1 VVRPSTLDLEELWND
16 SLDVVMRTVSSP
28 AQRQWLAATQPVG
41 FSDDTVIL
49 ATPHSFA
56 REWLDTRCGDRIRE
70 AFSAAAGR
78 PLTVVITVQ
87 PRPEPVG
94 DLPTGAST
102 PAPDL
107 QRPRDTDDGTSDTGA
122 SAPTVGRG
130 PALLAACPPLDAWQP
145 TPRPPDTH
153 PAADDHQRSNL
164 GEGLR
169 PTTPDE
175 VPTTVARDHR
185 GYGEPPGGAS
195 QPLQA
200 PGRPAGPTVS
210 LPERAPRTDE
220 VEPDT
225 QLNPKYSFDDFVIGS
240 SNRFAHAAA
249 NAVAEAPAKSYNPL
263 FIYGGAGLGKTH
275 LLHAIGHYVR
285 NLYPRLRV
293 RYITTEQFTN
303 EFINAIRDDR
313 ITTFQRTYR
322 QADVLLIDDIQF
334 LEQKERTQEEFF
346 HTFNALHNAEKQ
358 IVISSDR
365 PPKQIAQLEDRLR
378 SRFEWGLMTDVQ
390 PPDLETRIAILRKKA
405 ETDRLGVA
413 PEVLELIASKV
424 QSNIRELEGALIRVS
439 AFASLQRSSADSAD
453 GRDGAQGPLPRR
465 SRAGGLRPAHHGR
478 GRRLLL
484 AHRRGPVLALAQ
496 PPAGDR
502 PPDRD
507 VPHARADRPVPAP
520 HRQGVRWPRPHHR
533 DARQA
538 EDRPPDAGAP
548 HHLRPGPGAH
558 QPHQDPGAA
567 RVNDRVPQVVSPRV
581 HPQYPQATV
590 DIRWTGLCGASGRA
604 VDSRPT
610 DPVDE
615 RSHAVDNG
623 ASAASVPP
631 VDGRWTI
638 GGHRRRPGGSTTV
651 CSRRWGRPRATPQD
665 LHRTAPVLT
674 CGGTGWS
681 TASTPLLR

>member
-1 VVRPSTLDLEELWND
+1 VARPSTLDLEELWND

-56 REWLDTRCGDRIRE
+56 REWLDTRCGDRIRD

-102 PAPDL
+102 APLAVPAE
-107 QRPRDTDDGTSDTGA
+107 RGTDGRGA
-122 SAPTVGRG
+122 SGAVRG
-130 PALLAACPPLDAWQP
+130 A
-145 TPRPPDTH
+145 
-153 PAADDHQRSNL
+153 S
-164 GEGLR
+164 GEGGPPAGDQAR
-169 PTTPDE
+169 TGPRHDE
-175 VPTTVARDHR
+175 VPARPPAGEAGR
-185 GYGEPPGGAS
+185 GGHITPAPPVEAAAHLTGPATQRPYRLADATLVDTPRAG

-200 PGRPAGPTVS
+200 PGRPDGPTVS
-210 LPERAPRTDE
+210 LPERQRRVED

-249 NAVAEAPAKSYNPL
+249 NAVSEAPAKSYNPL

-405 ETDRLGVA
+405 ETDRLGVS

-439 AFASLQRSSADSAD
+439 AFASLQRSSADSAMAEMVLKD
-453 GRDGAQGPLPRR
+453 LFPDDREQEVSVQLIMDEVADYFSLTVEDLCSPSRSRQLVTARQIAMYLTRELTDLSLPRIGKAFGGRD
-465 SRAGGLRPAHHGR
+465 H
-478 GRRLLL
+478 
-484 AHRRGPVLALAQ
+484 
-496 PPAGDR
+496 
-502 PPDRD
+502 
-507 VPHARADRPVPAP
+507 
-520 HRQGVRWPRPHHR
+520 
-533 DARQA
+533 
-538 EDRPPDAGAP
+538 
-548 HHLRPGPGAH
+548 
-558 QPHQDPGAA
+558 
-567 RVNDRVPQVVSPRV
+567 
-581 HPQYPQATV
+581 
-590 DIRWTGLCGASGRA
+590 
-604 VDSRPT
+604 
-610 DPVDE
+610 
-615 RSHAVDNG
+615 
-623 ASAASVPP
+623 
-631 VDGRWTI
+631 
-638 GGHRRRPGGSTTV
+638 TTV
-651 CSRRWGRPRATPQD
+651 MHAKQKIAGLMQERRTIYDQVQELTNRIKTRAR
-665 LHRTAPVLT
+665 HA
-674 CGGTGWS
+674 
-681 TASTPLLR
+681 

>member
-1 VVRPSTLDLEELWND
+1 VSRPSTLDLEALWND
-16 SLDVVMRTVSSP
+16 SLDAVMRTVSSP
-28 AQRQWLAATQPVG
+28 AQRQWLAATRPVG

-70 AFSAAAGR
+70 ALTGAAGR

-87 PRPEPVG
+87 PRPEPLG
-94 DLPTGAST
+94 DLAGPDGPTHLTDSAHAAPDHGSSVPSSTGASVPPSSVPT
-102 PAPDL
+102 DPETAPATRPGDEARTTPSHDGYAGQGGYHRAPAP
-107 QRPRDTDDGTSDTGA
+107 
-122 SAPTVGRG
+122 APTPSEHHLDAYIGHDRG
-130 PALLAACPPLDAWQP
+130 P
-145 TPRPPDTH
+145 
-153 PAADDHQRSNL
+153 
-164 GEGLR
+164 EG
-169 PTTPDE
+169 
-175 VPTTVARDHR
+175 AHA
-185 GYGEPPGGAS
+185 G
-195 QPLQA
+195 QPLRA

-210 LPERAPRTDE
+210 LPSRPQRPDE

-405 ETDRLGVA
+405 ETDRLGVS

-439 AFASLQRSSADSAD
+439 AFASLQRSSADSAMAEMVLKD
-453 GRDGAQGPLPRR
+453 LFPDDREQEVSVQLIMDEVADYFSLTVDDLCSPSRSRQLVTARQIAMYLARELTDLSLPRIGKAFGGRDHTTVMHAKQKIAGLMQERR
-465 SRAGGLRPAHHGR
+465 TIYDQVQELTNRIKTR
-478 GRRLLL
+478 
-484 AHRRGPVLALAQ
+484 
-496 PPAGDR
+496 
-502 PPDRD
+502 
-507 VPHARADRPVPAP
+507 
-520 HRQGVRWPRPHHR
+520 
-533 DARQA
+533 ARQA
-538 EDRPPDAGAP
+538 
-548 HHLRPGPGAH
+548 
-558 QPHQDPGAA
+558 
-567 RVNDRVPQVVSPRV
+567 
-581 HPQYPQATV
+581 
-590 DIRWTGLCGASGRA
+590 
-604 VDSRPT
+604 
-610 DPVDE
+610 
-615 RSHAVDNG
+615 
-623 ASAASVPP
+623 
-631 VDGRWTI
+631 
-638 GGHRRRPGGSTTV
+638 
-651 CSRRWGRPRATPQD
+651 
-665 LHRTAPVLT
+665 
-674 CGGTGWS
+674 
-681 TASTPLLR
+681 